1 MSRKLFSLLISYCII
16 FVGLGILTDVLIT
29 KNAPSVLLPFRFFY
43 WSING
48 ITFLHLALLVPYRKM
63 QIESKKTSWI
73 FFLSINH
80 FILSL
85 LAILIYA
92 LVFYKRN
99 ELDGL
104 VAILIYIPLF
114 IFFIAVLMQQSKE

>member
-1 MSRKLFSLLISYCII
+1 MVVDYLIAQ
-16 FVGLGILTDVLIT
+16 
-29 KNAPSVLLPFRFFY
+29 NANIALLPFRFFY

-48 ITFLHLALLVPYRKM
+48 ITFLHLALLIPYRRM
-63 QIESKKTSWI
+63 EIESKKSNWI

-92 LVFYKRN
+92 LAFYERN
-99 ELDGL
+99 TIDGL

-114 IFFIAVLMQQSKE
+114 IFFIAVLMQQSKN